1 MTLPTENWLKV
12 NYGTL
17 TTWKVQREKFLVCCA
32 VPSDDGN
39 VHVHHHLHV
48 PLHLLVTQQ
57 CSWVFNVPSLIYLEP
72 RRNSHWCL
80 SLGQGLRFLARWK
93 VAIFRFPRK
102 RWGKGKTKWKVPPK
116 HDLLNGACNLGLA
129 CCLANYTFQ
138 AAATVNSRV
147 ILFVYLCKN
156 SAPLSLGQRQSH
168 NAHFCVC
175 AGGGVGSFVNAREV
189 RCIPIVQSH
198 GHEVQT
204 AAVLPLNTEKQ
215 HSLDWAISSTEGGG
229 VIMSDWNSSP
239 TTSFT
244 TPAGRV
250 AF

>member
-1 MTLPTENWLKV
+1 M
-12 NYGTL
+12 
-17 TTWKVQREKFLVCCA
+17 
-32 VPSDDGN
+32 
-39 VHVHHHLHV
+39 
-48 PLHLLVTQQ
+48 
-57 CSWVFNVPSLIYLEP
+57 
-72 RRNSHWCL
+72 
-80 SLGQGLRFLARWK
+80 
-93 VAIFRFPRK
+93 
-102 RWGKGKTKWKVPPK
+102 PPK

-204 AAVLPLNTEKQ
+204 AAEATQSRLSDQLNWRRRCHYVWLKQ
-215 HSLDWAISSTEGGG
+215 FTNHLFNNASRACRFLSLCGCATKAHFSCFFRGKNGK
-229 VIMSDWNSSP
+229 
-239 TTSFT
+239 
-244 TPAGRV
+244 
-250 AF
+250 

>member
-1 MTLPTENWLKV
+1 MMETCTCIIISTCHSTSWSHNSAVE
-12 NYGTL
+12 
-17 TTWKVQREKFLVCCA
+17 FLMF
-32 VPSDDGN
+32 
-39 VHVHHHLHV
+39 
-48 PLHLLVTQQ
+48 HLLFILSPDETRTDV
-57 CSWVFNVPSLIYLEP
+57 YL
-72 RRNSHWCL
+72 
-80 SLGQGLRFLARWK
+80 LARVSASWRVGK
-93 VAIFRFPRK
+93 WQFSVFRGK
-102 RWGKGKTKWKVPPK
+102 GGGKGKTKWKVPPK

-175 AGGGVGSFVNAREV
+175 AGGGVGSFVIVREV

-250 AF
+250 AFQVCVGVQRKLIFPASFAEKNGK